1 MVLRNNFVMNSPYY
15 NREGLC
21 FPRMESVLF
30 LTSVINRCTFQFN
43 HNDLDRCIIETI
55 NSFRS
60 FTKMITF
67 ALEYEERFD

>member
-30 LTSVINRCTFQFN
+30 LTSVINRC
-43 HNDLDRCIIETI
+43 IIETI

>member
-1 MVLRNNFVMNSPYY
+1 MNSPYY